1 MKSYTSF
8 LKNIIYIIFIY
19 LVIFLMSFILASF
32 NFFNHKNKEIKYD
45 DIEIYLLEDISSF
58 QAYILNKDLFMI
70 VEFKNKHTKEYLF
83 NYCEYYTKYNLNI
96 YLEAKMEDEIYFVN
110 LNNEGIFSI
119 V

>member
-45 DIEIYLLEDISSF
+45 DIEIYLLE
-58 QAYILNKDLFMI
+58 
-70 VEFKNKHTKEYLF
+70 
-83 NYCEYYTKYNLNI
+83 NI
-96 YLEAKMEDEIYFVN
+96 YLEAKMEEEIYFVN

>member
-1 MKSYTSF
+1 MKLTSF
-8 LKNIIYIIFIY
+8 FKNFIYIIFIY
-19 LVIFLMSFILASF
+19 FVIFLMSFILVSF
-32 NFFNHKNKEIKYD
+32 KFFNHKNKGTKYD
-45 DIEIYLLEDISSF
+45 TIEIYLLEDISSF
-58 QAYILNKDLFMI
+58 HGYILNNDLFMI
-70 VEFKNKHTKEYLF
+70 VEFKKKHTKEYLF

>member
-1 MKSYTSF
+1 
-8 LKNIIYIIFIY
+8 
-19 LVIFLMSFILASF
+19 MSFILASF

-96 YLEAKMEDEIYFVN
+96 YLEAKMEEEIYFVN